1 MLPTLSSCVLCVVR
15 DTGRLKYGLSC
26 KQTFSF
32 IFLTKNSFCIHVY
45 RNKSCLQKNYINEKF
60 VSHFTFVL

>member
-15 DTGRLKYGLSC
+15 DTGGLKYGLSC

-32 IFLTKNSFCIHVY
+32 IFLTKKIVFVFMCIETKVA
-45 RNKSCLQKNYINEKF
+45 
-60 VSHFTFVL
+60 